1 MGRVLASL
9 GYTRNPVLRSQVVWL
24 SPLLSNN
31 VFIHILRAAHRV
43 HRAGELP
50 PDPGTPLAPTPD
62 AQPPTGTLRAY
73 QLRRGRGD
81 GIALRG
87 VVPRSL
93 AAAATGDGVLA
104 THDAARAWWRG
115 TAALGEQR

>member
-1 MGRVLASL
+1 MSSFGVLWDLEVVSLPASYPAGWRLSVGRVLASL

-50 PDPGTPLAPTPD
+50 PDPGTPLAPTKKFRR
-62 AQPPTGTLRAY
+62 RA
-73 QLRRGRGD
+73 
-81 GIALRG
+81 
-87 VVPRSL
+87 PRIH
-93 AAAATGDGVLA
+93 T
-104 THDAARAWWRG
+104 R
-115 TAALGEQR
+115 EQ